1 MRYTFFGWVKKYEFI
16 EFDLKVVCDMFDIWI
31 DFVVMVI
38 YFWGGNNKFVFR
50 RINYDI
56 LYLIFVLLLYID
68 RVYVFVIIFRDEL
81 IFF

>member
-38 YFWGGNNKFVFR
+38 YFLGGNNNFVFR

-68 RVYVFVIIFRDEL
+68 IVYVFVIIFRDEL

>member
-1 MRYTFFGWVKKYEFI
+1 
-16 EFDLKVVCDMFDIWI
+16 MFDIWI

-38 YFWGGNNKFVFR
+38 YFLEFVFW

-68 RVYVFVIIFRDEL
+68 IVYVFVIIFRDEL

>member
-38 YFWGGNNKFVFR
+38 FFFLGNNNFVFR

-56 LYLIFVLLLYID
+56 L
-68 RVYVFVIIFRDEL
+68 
-81 IFF
+81 